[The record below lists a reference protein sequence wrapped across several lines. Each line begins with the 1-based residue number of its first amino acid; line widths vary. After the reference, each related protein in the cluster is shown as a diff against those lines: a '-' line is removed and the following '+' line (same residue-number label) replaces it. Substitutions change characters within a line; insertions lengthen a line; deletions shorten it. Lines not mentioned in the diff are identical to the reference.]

1 MKGSLL
7 IIYVLLFVSG
17 INAQIKFKTLEYA
30 NGLKYP
36 EAIFVAEPAI
46 QDSVNKII
54 KQKIGDLEQSDFC
67 IGDFGYV
74 QKGSHLQLHFMCNC
88 IDMPSTEHRYAFIN
102 LSSGTEVSFDDIF
115 SEKDKTKALAAV
127 QRTIHDKSSNMQDA
141 CKSNFAKL
149 NSNPNWND
157 LSFRL
162 HKDGIQIRPNNCS
175 ECENSP
181 IFISYNE
188 LSEYFKYQFN

>member
-7 IIYVLLFVSG
+7 ITYVVLLASSL
-17 INAQIKFKTLEYA
+17 NAQIKFKTLEYA

-36 EAIFVAEPAI
+36 EAVFVNEPAI

-54 KQKIGDLEQSDFC
+54 KRKIGALEQSDFC

-74 QKGSHLQLHFMCNC
+74 QKGSHLQIHFMCNC
-88 IDMPSTEHRYAFIN
+88 IDMAATEHRYAFIN

-115 SEKDKTKALAAV
+115 LDKDKSKALVVIQKAI
-127 QRTIHDKSSNMQDA
+127 QNKTPSLQESCKSS
-141 CKSNFAKL
+141 FAAL
-149 NSNPNWND
+149 NENPNWNE
-157 LSFRL
+157 LSLRL

-175 ECENSP
+175 SCESSP
-181 IFISYNE
+181 VFVPYNE
-188 LSEYFKYQFN
+188 LTEYFKYQFN